1 MPASQPASRNVLVR
15 GLLLL
20 SRTSCCASLCAPIQ
34 IVRPHITSTLW
45 TPQRTWIFV
54 PRSIF
59 VCFLCL
65 VGQLKICLAAMN
77 QVKQHAIWFFIRAHG
92 ARVCVL
98 CLLRSNWPLLLFI
111 ACHFMLFCFVLL
123 SDFILVRTLS
133 VCSVPIFCSA
143 SLGFLCLFT
152 CCWWWQSTV
161 GGPKTQFSRCWMF
174 VSGAGGEDGSDTRS
188 DNQQWMDFW
197 PNNKTYKMVMQL
209 SGIVRIQKPC
219 SLRLAGGTKLA
230 ATKMLL
236 EISP

>member
-1 MPASQPASRNVLVR
+1 M
-15 GLLLL
+15 
-20 SRTSCCASLCAPIQ
+20 
-34 IVRPHITSTLW
+34 
-45 TPQRTWIFV
+45 
-54 PRSIF
+54 
-59 VCFLCL
+59 
-65 VGQLKICLAAMN
+65 
-77 QVKQHAIWFFIRAHG
+77 
-92 ARVCVL
+92 
-98 CLLRSNWPLLLFI
+98 
-111 ACHFMLFCFVLL
+111 
-123 SDFILVRTLS
+123 
-133 VCSVPIFCSA
+133 
-143 SLGFLCLFT
+143 
-152 CCWWWQSTV
+152 

>member
-1 MPASQPASRNVLVR
+1 MRAHTDRSPAYIVHTVDSTAYLDFRSAQYFCVLFVFSWPAENM
-15 GLLLL
+15 
-20 SRTSCCASLCAPIQ
+20 
-34 IVRPHITSTLW
+34 
-45 TPQRTWIFV
+45 
-54 PRSIF
+54 PRSHESSETA
-59 VCFLCL
+59 CDL
-65 VGQLKICLAAMN
+65 V
-77 QVKQHAIWFFIRAHG
+77 FYSG
-92 ARVCVL
+92 AWRTCVCVL

-123 SDFILVRTLS
+123 SDFILVWTLS